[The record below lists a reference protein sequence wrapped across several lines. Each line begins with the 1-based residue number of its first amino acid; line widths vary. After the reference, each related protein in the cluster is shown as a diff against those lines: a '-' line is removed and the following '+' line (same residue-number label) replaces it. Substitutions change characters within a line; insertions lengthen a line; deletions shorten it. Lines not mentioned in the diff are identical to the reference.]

1 MWLLTQSNY
10 GNSKLGESNPK
21 WVIFDNFV
29 VFSQNIRT
37 LVCIRYL
44 AFASGSDNKNHNNIE
59 VNNAGISANEKNIV
73 STDYTVIVSI
83 SAL

>member
-1 MWLLTQSNY
+1 MCDYLIILW
-10 GNSKLGESNPK
+10 P
-21 WVIFDNFV
+21 
-29 VFSQNIRT
+29 SQNVRT
-37 LVCIRYL
+37 LLCIRYL
-44 AFASGSDNKNHNNIE
+44 AFTFGSDNKNHNNIE

>member
-1 MWLLTQSNY
+1 MGDYLIILW
-10 GNSKLGESNPK
+10 P
-21 WVIFDNFV
+21 
-29 VFSQNIRT
+29 SQNIRT

-73 STDYTVIVSI
+73 STDYTVIVSV
-83 SAL
+83 SVL

>member
-1 MWLLTQSNY
+1 MGDYLLI
-10 GNSKLGESNPK
+10 LWP
-21 WVIFDNFV
+21 
-29 VFSQNIRT
+29 SQNIRT

-83 SAL
+83 SVLLHLAKSLTFCSPGGIMLLL